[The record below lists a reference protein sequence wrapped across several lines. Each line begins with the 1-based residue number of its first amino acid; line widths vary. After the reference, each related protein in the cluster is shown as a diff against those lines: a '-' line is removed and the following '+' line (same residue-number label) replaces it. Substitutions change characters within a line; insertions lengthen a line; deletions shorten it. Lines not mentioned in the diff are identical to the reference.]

1 MHSESDKLLKK
12 HDKLIHSD
20 HMKVVSHVQ
29 READEWFMNT
39 IMLEGIE
46 VPFKYKRKK
55 QYKSLVGQ
63 RINVTYYMDSFT
75 VAGIDMEC
83 MTVVRLKIT

>member
-12 HDKLIHSD
+12 HDKLIHSN

-29 READEWFMNT
+29 REAGEWHINT
-39 IMLEGIE
+39 IMLEGID

-63 RINVTYYMDSFT
+63 RVNVTYYVDSFA